1 MEELKFTCPYCRSA
15 VSVLLDTGIFG
26 YAEIV
31 DDCEVCCRPIEIS
44 YQVEDGIVTTFTY
57 NSIDGNEF

>member
-1 MEELKFTCPYCRSA
+1 MEEININCPYCRQA
-15 VSVLLDTGIFG
+15 ITILLDKGIFG

-44 YQVEDGIVTTFTY
+44 YYVDNNEISRVSY
-57 NSIDGNEF
+57 NSIEGNEF